1 MTEIITIYFYMIPN
15 DTVASH
21 YYSILVIEVGISNKK
36 HFFVLCLKKP
46 SVNFLKNFDF
56 LDLKPQLRSVYG

>member
-21 YYSILVIEVGISNKK
+21 YYSILVIEVGISNKETL
-36 HFFVLCLKKP
+36 FCFMKP